1 MIVFILHDTE
11 MALYKRLKEISIK
24 KFRIRS
30 QAFLESSLR
39 KESSVVSSIAG
50 NIGLQIAAKYGIPL
64 WEVKRQ
70 SEYWKDK
77 SVATMGLSFSRCPS
91 DGTFTL
97 GMVGMTSNS
106 QTSVHTFCKSGMNNR
121 EAIPKNI
128 LDNFNL
134 TWLQK
139 YYKTE
144 QRLPDTIVVYRE
156 GLSEAQLRKT
166 VCPEVI
172 SLEDAVKK
180 IRTKSAEFT
189 DYSPEIVFL
198 TVNRKINSRFYMNN
212 PKKNVQKNPTPGSV
226 VYCEMSNQEAID
238 FLLIPQKVDKG
249 CATPCQYRLA
259 FYKA

>member
-1 MIVFILHDTE
+1 
-11 MALYKRLKEISIK
+11 
-24 KFRIRS
+24 
-30 QAFLESSLR
+30 
-39 KESSVVSSIAG
+39 
-50 NIGLQIAAKYGIPL
+50 
-64 WEVKRQ
+64 
-70 SEYWKDK
+70 
-77 SVATMGLSFSRCPS
+77 MGLSFSGCSRDC
-91 DGTFTL
+91 TFTL

-139 YYKTE
+139 YCKTE
-144 QRLPDTIVVYRE
+144 KRFPDTIVVYRE

-166 VCPEVI
+166 VCHEVI

-180 IRTKSAEFT
+180 IRTKSPEFAK
-189 DYSPEIVFL
+189 YSPEIVFL
-198 TVNRKINSRFYMNN
+198 TVNRKINSHFYMNN
-212 PKKNVQKNPTPGSV
+212 PEKDIQKDPKPGSV

-238 FLLIPQKVDKG
+238 FLLIPHKVEVDKG
-249 CATPCQYRLA
+249 FATPCQYRLA